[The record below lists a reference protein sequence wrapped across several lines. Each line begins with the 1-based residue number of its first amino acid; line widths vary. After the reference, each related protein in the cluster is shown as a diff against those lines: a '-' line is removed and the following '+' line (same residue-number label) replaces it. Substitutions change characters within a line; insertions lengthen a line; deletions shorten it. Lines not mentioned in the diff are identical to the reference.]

1 MAPDLGKAGSTDIL
15 TGLQGDTRSS
25 AFALK
30 GRNLTVCGHQFLLDV
45 PPNIV
50 LTPSSTTCEGKDQG
64 QSQGAGDESGCFV
77 GFASD
82 TPESRHVVPLGRL
95 LGIRFMS
102 IFRFKVWWT
111 TQWVG
116 NRGSD
121 VEHETQILMLDHSR
135 QSGRPY
141 VLLLPLI
148 EGAFRAS
155 LQPGEEEY
163 VDLCV
168 ESGSTRVRS
177 SEFRSSL
184 YMHAGDDPFA
194 LVKDAVRVVRSHSGT
209 FKLLEEKTPP
219 GIVDKFGWCT
229 WDAFYLK
236 VHPEGVWEGVKG
248 LAEGGCPPG
257 LVLIDDGWQS
267 ISHDD
272 DPTDEEGMNR
282 TSAGE
287 QMPCRLIRFQ
297 ENYKFRNY
305 KSKRTDSASD
315 TGMGAFVRDLKAA
328 FGSVEHV
335 YVWHA
340 LCGYWGGL
348 RPRTPGLPPAEVV
361 KPRLSPGLQMTMED
375 LAVDKI
381 VNNGVGLVRPESAAE
396 LFEGLHSHLESVGID
411 GVKVDVIHLLE
422 MLCEDYGGRVE
433 LAKAYYQG
441 LTDSVKKHLGGNGVI
456 ASMEHCNDFMFLGT
470 HSVCLG
476 RVGDDF
482 WCTDPSGDPNGT
494 FWLQGCHMVH
504 CAYNSLWMGNFI
516 HPDWDMFQSTH
527 PCAAF
532 HAASRAIS
540 GGPIYVSDSVGHHD
554 FDLLKRMALPD
565 GTILRC
571 DHYALPTRDCLF
583 EDPLHDGKTVL
594 KIWNL
599 NKFTGVLGAFNCQGG
614 GWCRKARRNKS
625 AAEFS
630 RTLTVTTSPMDIEWQ
645 NGKKPFPVEA
655 VELFAVYLSQAGKLM
670 LLKPTEKV
678 EVTLDPFGYELLTVS
693 PVKALPS
700 KKAVRFAPIG
710 LVNMLNSGG
719 AIQALQVAGSKVK
732 MEVKGAGEIKAFAS
746 ARPVECRING
756 EEAGFVYKENMVD
769 LQVPWSGSSSKI
781 CLIEYTF

>member
-1 MAPDLGKAGSTDIL
+1 MAPDLGTAGSTDIL
-15 TGLQGDTRSS
+15 TGLRGDTRSY
-25 AFALK
+25 FALK
-30 GRNLTVCGHQFLLDV
+30 GRNLTVCGHPFLLDV

-50 LTPSSTTCEGKDQG
+50 LTPSSSTTCEGIG

-77 GFASD
+77 GFACD

-121 VEHETQILMLDHSR
+121 VEHETQILMLDHSP

-194 LVKDAVRVVRSHSGT
+194 LVKDAMRVVRSHLDT

-305 KSKRTDSASD
+305 KSKRNDSASG

-381 VNNGVGLVRPESAAE
+381 VNNGVGL
-396 LFEGLHSHLESVGID
+396 
-411 GVKVDVIHLLE
+411 
-422 MLCEDYGGRVE
+422 

-441 LTDSVKKHLGGNGVI
+441 LTDSVKKHFGGNGVI

-470 HSVCLG
+470 HSICLG

-599 NKFTGVLGAFNCQGG
+599 NK
-614 GWCRKARRNKS
+614 
-625 AAEFS
+625 
-630 RTLTVTTSPMDIEWQ
+630 
-645 NGKKPFPVEA
+645 
-655 VELFAVYLSQAGKLM
+655 
-670 LLKPTEKV
+670 
-678 EVTLDPFGYELLTVS
+678 
-693 PVKALPS
+693 
-700 KKAVRFAPIG
+700 
-710 LVNMLNSGG
+710 
-719 AIQALQVAGSKVK
+719 ALQVEGSKVK
-732 MEVKGAGEIKAFAS
+732 MEVKGAGEMKAFAS

-756 EEAGFVYKENMVD
+756 EEAVFVYKENMLG
-769 LQVPWSGSSSKI
+769 LQVGHVG
-781 CLIEYTF
+781 